1 MSCLVCLHIR
11 FQVLEEENGPWTVPI
26 VTAIALGPIGLFPV
40 LHHIGTVTIGTLHL
54 HKSHSTS
61 PTRNC
66 GICAQSY
73 QAINSIKTLPST
85 ACPVRAGAGGK
96 PTAERQK
103 WAPSFDQHSGHS
115 TCQTINLATSWR
127 SAIRRR

>member
-66 GICAQSY
+66 DICAQSY
-73 QAINSIKTLPST
+73 QAINSPF
-85 ACPVRAGAGGK
+85 
-96 PTAERQK
+96 
-103 WAPSFDQHSGHS
+103 APLGSDFLNFKLLIESGPQS
-115 TCQTINLATSWR
+115 Q
-127 SAIRRR
+127 